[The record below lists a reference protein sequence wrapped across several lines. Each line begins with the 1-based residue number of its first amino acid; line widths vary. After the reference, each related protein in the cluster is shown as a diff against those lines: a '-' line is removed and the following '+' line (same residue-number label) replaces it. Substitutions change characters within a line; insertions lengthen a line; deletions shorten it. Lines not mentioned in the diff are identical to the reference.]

1 MINITIG
8 TPTKSKRFHTSHD
21 KQKDLG
27 NFLQFSS
34 TWTKEIFYIH
44 ASKGATIV
52 AIGPPSNK
60 ALQLKARILSL
71 GIPKHNAHMVN
82 RKVLLGGDLEEPFN
96 VGENLI
102 RSQDAGL

>member
-1 MINITIG
+1 MTFCN
-8 TPTKSKRFHTSHD
+8 SA
-21 KQKDLG
+21 
-27 NFLQFSS
+27 S
-34 TWTKEIFYIH
+34 TWTKEIFCIH

-71 GIPKHNAHMVN
+71 GIPKHNAHIVN
-82 RKVLLGGDLEEPFN
+82 WKFFLGGDLEEPFN

-102 RSQDAGL
+102 RSQDVGL